1 MRDTSVFHYSRT
13 KHPCSPPSFSLSTSY
28 LLCPWGTALALG
40 PGADSAALTLIS
52 INKLRCPNM
61 FIYPLFNWMLNQ
73 SSACSC
79 HQPVPVH
86 PFWLPTGW
94 QRSSEPHICLL
105 SNVTE
110 MGFAVFLPLT
120 FFFLF
125 LSFSIFHLC
134 KNTEYSL
141 RYILAHRVGSKSIYF
156 YLNLEKN
163 YTFSVMK
170 YFKQINIGMSNE

>member
-13 KHPCSPPSFSLSTSY
+13 KHPPHPSFSLSTSY

-40 PGADSAALTLIS
+40 PALTLIS
-52 INKLRCPNM
+52 INKLQCPNM

-79 HQPVPVH
+79 HHPVPVH
-86 PFWLPTGW
+86 SFRLPTGW

-110 MGFAVFLPLT
+110 MEFAFFLPLT

-125 LSFSIFHLC
+125 LCILSFFHLFIVC
-134 KNTEYSL
+134 KSTEYS
-141 RYILAHRVGSKSIYF
+141 YWFAPTVGSESLF
-156 YLNLEKN
+156 P
-163 YTFSVMK
+163 
-170 YFKQINIGMSNE
+170 FKLRGLK